1 MDTISRRAFAA
12 GTGAA
17 VLLPFVPA
25 LAQGLPQRPPG
36 FPPIPDEL
44 LAAFRT
50 RLLQTALSMRGQR
63 VGGGQCTH
71 FVTAAMQA
79 AGLPC
84 DEGRLYWGAP
94 WTGGWVPGLV
104 MQMYDGARWEG
115 AGRDFHTDV
124 QHTLILVGSA
134 GGARWNVVHQN
145 WGQERVTVD
154 QLDFGWRLVRGR
166 FALFHPIT

>member
-17 VLLPFVPA
+17 LLMPLAPA

-36 FPPIPDEL
+36 FPPIQDEL
-44 LAAFRT
+44 LAQFRM

-63 VGGGQCTH
+63 VGGGECTH
-71 FVTAAMQA
+71 FVSAAFRA
-79 AGLPC
+79 AGLPS

-104 MQMYDGARWEG
+104 MQMYDRARWEG
-115 AGRDFHTDV
+115 PSGHFRTDS
-124 QHTLILVGSA
+124 QHTLILAGSA
-134 GGARWNVVHQN
+134 GGSRWNVVHQN
-145 WGQERVTVD
+145 WGQQRVTLD
-154 QLDFGWRLVRGR
+154 QLDFGWRLVQGR